1 MRKILEHIKE
11 SYINKDT
18 KGYRGIVSF
27 GRNVTKRGEMWTL
40 KEGSMDFRVHN
51 HMTQYSPNNQKGCS
65 GSHIK
70 KKKKKKKKEREKGF
84 GFTWIWAL
92 WVLFIT
98 MPRDKSSKL
107 GMSYYLLHVPSTNK

>member
-40 KEGSMDFRVHN
+40 KEGSKDFRVHN

-70 KKKKKKKKEREKGF
+70 KKKKKKKEKKVSGSH
-84 GFTWIWAL
+84 GYGHCG
-92 WVLFIT
+92 
-98 MPRDKSSKL
+98 S
-107 GMSYYLLHVPSTNK
+107 YLLQCPETKAAN

>member
-40 KEGSMDFRVHN
+40 KEGSKDFRVHN

-70 KKKKKKKKEREKGF
+70 KKKKKRKRKRKRFRVHMDMGIVGPIYYNAPRQKQQ
-84 GFTWIWAL
+84 IRH
-92 WVLFIT
+92 VLLSF
-98 MPRDKSSKL
+98 PRS
-107 GMSYYLLHVPSTNK
+107 LH